1 MAAWPEGRGGHKEER
16 AEIGRAAALVGAL
29 LGEGWPHTLPL
40 CLAAGAARAMGWERV
55 EVPFL
60 GLTRAEA
67 RWACIGGTALARA
80 GLARALLRA
89 WGLELLPRE
98 RLWRLLPWGW
108 VETYVGLVVRRSL
121 WDGWQVAAAP
131 PAGRN
136 GAAGWVLLRR
146 RGVTV
151 RLLCGPLRREDP
163 GGLDGEVAGAVVSP
177 LPWQDRPRAALP
189 VLSPPEVGSWLQGVL
204 AGSTARR

>member
-1 MAAWPEGRGGHKEER
+1 MAGSEREWKRGLFENGGGRR
-16 AEIGRAAALVGAL
+16 LVAAL

-40 CLAAGAARAMGWERV
+40 CLAAGVAREMGWERV

-67 RWACIGGTALARA
+67 RWACIGGTALAEA
-80 GLARALLRA
+80 GLARALLWP

-108 VETYVGLVVRRSL
+108 VETYVGLVAHRSL
-121 WDGWQVAAAP
+121 WDGWQVAPAP
-131 PAGRN
+131 LAGRN
-136 GAAGWVLLRR
+136 GTAGWVLLRR

-151 RLLCGPLRREDP
+151 RLLCGPLGREGP
-163 GGLDGEVAGAVVSP
+163 GGPDGEVAGAVVSP

-189 VLSPPEVGSWLQGVL
+189 VLSPPEVGPWLRGVL